1 MFRKY
6 ASAEIIAHS
15 GQHTGRTAGKRTLG
29 SFDYEPRDD
38 HKYLYVAVRAC
49 TADVPN
55 LNYDMLPSSEL
66 KGKEAYRT
74 FIGSYVYLNHDNTD
88 PMKARG
94 AIIDAKYHDEN
105 PDDQWVEI
113 LEELDEEKCPK
124 LCSLIRSG
132 EIDTVSMGCEVT
144 STTCS
149 ICGNEA
155 EYPFEY
161 CDHVVNKGQRFG
173 GKLAY
178 EICNGIDFFECSWVY
193 NPADPTAY
201 VQALDKTAKVAK
213 KTSKNLNLGIAD
225 EDLEDAYYHFTNDLG
240 YTPDVDDIIGQ
251 LIDWYGYDEPETDKE
266 WGWLWGAVKEF
277 LSRKKDVWLDQHGE
291 LTEDNDTALNPK
303 YAVEKGMGKRSRKM
317 KGKTAVQT
325 TFVPHWDM
333 DYATVEYTVYQCD
346 DLENCRW
353 VFFDYDFAMRHGFDF
368 EKYDMIYH
376 GHYDLRGPSN
386 IPDMDDK
393 QFLELLYMDWNT
405 DRIPKDA
412 WKMRSLSMSD
422 IVYLYGKYYYC
433 DTFGWK
439 EIDPYKKG
447 EASRTASLEWEY
459 LDDGSQL
466 VVFEVGGYA
475 VIRPI
480 PDEYSDTPDTWGVQ
494 WFDWGGEKLDE
505 APRCSGELGAK
516 NVAIERAE
524 RIFGATWRNAS
535 KHADDDDNEKE
546 DSFANADRKPDDIST
561 KEKQDVCPLCD
572 SPSFDG
578 EYCNICGYQ
587 VPPDGFDDIKLEDD
601 SDYEEYESD
610 ADYDDMDEVE
620 EEDAREDEGMEK
632 SASIMYDISDDP
644 QTYIGIA
651 EEYGDYSLIGFDILK
666 TDDYDLQIEL
676 EEAGAIEL

>member
-15 GQHTGRTAGKRTLG
+15 EQHTGRTAGKKTLG

-66 KGKEAYRT
+66 KGKEAYKT

-88 PMKARG
+88 PCKARG
-94 AIIDAKYHDEN
+94 AIIDAKYHDED

-161 CDHVVNKGQRFG
+161 CDHIANKGQKFG

-178 EICNGIDFFECSWVY
+178 EICNGVDFFECSWVY

-201 VQALDKTAKVAK
+201 VQALDKTAAC
-213 KTSKNLNLGIAD
+213 KTARGRID
-225 EDLEDAYYHFTNDLG
+225 YD
-240 YTPDVDDIIGQ
+240 DDIVIVTNPSGG
-251 LIDWYGYDEPETDKE
+251 IDYKGIHDDNPYRDDDWAYDRESETYYMPDHPGYVMEKIAGTKE
-266 WGWLWGAVKEF
+266 AFPYKRLNEVVEKYLPVFSEQ
-277 LSRKKDVWLDQHGE
+277 VEHGE
-291 LTEDNDTALNPK
+291 SDVNASMLCAGQAMMKYNLDVRQSEIVRRGLISVYYGIPK
-303 YAVEKGMGKRSRKM
+303 IGMGGRGRKM

-353 VFFDYDFAMRHGFDF
+353 VFFDYDFAMSHGFDF
-368 EKYDMIYH
+368 EKYDLIYH
-376 GHYDLRGPSN
+376 GHYDLRGPSS
-386 IPDMDDK
+386 IPDWSDK
-393 QFLELLYMDWNT
+393 QFLELLYTEWNT
-405 DRIPKDA
+405 GEAPKDA
-412 WKMRSLSMSD
+412 WNMRSLSMSD
-422 IVYLYGKYYYC
+422 IVYLYGHYYYC

-447 EASRTASLEWEY
+447 EKVS
-459 LDDGSQL
+459 
-466 VVFEVGGYA
+466 
-475 VIRPI
+475 
-480 PDEYSDTPDTWGVQ
+480 
-494 WFDWGGEKLDE
+494 
-505 APRCSGELGAK
+505 
-516 NVAIERAE
+516 
-524 RIFGATWRNAS
+524 S
-535 KHADDDDNEKE
+535 KHAGDDDEKE

-561 KEKQDVCPLCD
+561 KEKEDVCPLCD

-578 EYCNICGYQ
+578 EYCDICGYQ

-601 SDYEEYESD
+601 SDYEEYESESD
-610 ADYDDMDEVE
+610 DGEDDDESEDVDMDEVE
-620 EEDAREDEGMEK
+620 DEDAKEDEGMEK
-632 SASIMYDISDDP
+632 DASIMYDISDDP
-644 QTYIGIA
+644 QVFIGIA
-651 EEYGDYSLIGFDILK
+651 EEYGDYDLIGFDIIK

-676 EEAGAIEL
+676 EEAGAREL

>member
-94 AIIDAKYHDEN
+94 AIIDAKYHDED

-201 VQALDKTAKVAK
+201 VQALDKTARKEPSM
-213 KTSKNLNLGIAD
+213 KTG
-225 EDLEDAYYHFTNDLG
+225 
-240 YTPDVDDIIGQ
+240 
-251 LIDWYGYDEPETDKE
+251 
-266 WGWLWGAVKEF
+266 
-277 LSRKKDVWLDQHGE
+277 SRKK
-291 LTEDNDTALNPK
+291 
-303 YAVEKGMGKRSRKM
+303 S
-317 KGKTAVQT
+317 VQT

-353 VFFDYDFAMRHGFDF
+353 VFFDYDFAMKHGFDF
-368 EKYDMIYH
+368 EKYDLIYH

-393 QFLELLYMDWNT
+393 QFLELLYTDWNT
-405 DRIPKDA
+405 GKAPKDA
-412 WKMRSLSMSD
+412 WDMRSLSMSD

-439 EIDPYKKG
+439 EIDPYKK
-447 EASRTASLEWEY
+447 
-459 LDDGSQL
+459 
-466 VVFEVGGYA
+466 F
-475 VIRPI
+475 
-480 PDEYSDTPDTWGVQ
+480 
-494 WFDWGGEKLDE
+494 
-505 APRCSGELGAK
+505 
-516 NVAIERAE
+516 
-524 RIFGATWRNAS
+524 AS
-535 KHADDDDNEKE
+535 KHAGDDDEKE